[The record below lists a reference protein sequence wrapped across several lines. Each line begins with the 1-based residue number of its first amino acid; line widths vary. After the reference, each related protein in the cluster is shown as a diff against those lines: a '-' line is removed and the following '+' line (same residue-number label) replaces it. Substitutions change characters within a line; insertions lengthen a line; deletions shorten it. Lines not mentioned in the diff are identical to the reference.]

1 MNAQNGMT
9 DMKAIGVSNQKG
21 GVAKTT
27 NAINLAG
34 AAAAEG
40 LNVLAV
46 DTDPQ
51 GYLTNNLGL
60 RDAYTAEE
68 PSFYSAWREPTE
80 NDPTEAIVEHAEF
93 DVLPSNVDMF
103 NLEQDLIAEGW
114 RVRERLGMI
123 FDRLPDYDLVVVD
136 APPSLGPVNDNV
148 LLATENIVIPMEAK
162 ETSVLALEHLLR
174 QIETL
179 EKRFEVTINEEA
191 VIISDVAYPLDNEQ
205 QDMIEWI
212 EDTFDGRAPVYEIR
226 NRAAIAR
233 AMKSGS
239 SISGFDEECDQEP
252 TYREI
257 IRQMGGSL

>member
-1 MNAQNGMT
+1 
-9 DMKAIGVSNQKG
+9 MKTLGITNQKG

-27 NAINLAG
+27 NTMNLAG

-40 LNVLAV
+40 LEVLAV

-60 RDAYTAEE
+60 RDAYTTDEAT
-68 PSFYSAWREPTE
+68 FYDAWREPTE
-80 NDPTEAIVEHAEF
+80 VDPATAIVQHAEF
-93 DVLPSNVDMF
+93 DVLPSNVEMF

-136 APPSLGPVNDNV
+136 APPSLGPINDNV

-162 ETSVLALEHLLR
+162 ETSVLALDHLLR

-179 EKRFEVTINEEA
+179 EKRFEVAISEQA
-191 VIISDVAYPLDNEQ
+191 VIISDVDYPLDNEQ
-205 QDMIEWI
+205 RDMIDWI
-212 EDTFDGRAPVYEIR
+212 EDTFDGRAPVYEVR
-226 NRAAIAR
+226 SRAAIAR
-233 AMKSGS
+233 AQKAGS
-239 SISGFDEECDQEP
+239 SISAFDEDCDQEEV
-252 TYREI
+252 YREI
-257 IRQMGGSL
+257 IQQLGAGQ